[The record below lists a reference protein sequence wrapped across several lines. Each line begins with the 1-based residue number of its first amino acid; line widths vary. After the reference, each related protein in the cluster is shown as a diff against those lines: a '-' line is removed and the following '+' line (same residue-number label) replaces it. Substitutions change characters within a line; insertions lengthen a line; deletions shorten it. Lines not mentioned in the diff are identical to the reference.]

1 MTTPSTCPSCGAAV
15 AAELRADGLCAACL
29 LDRALMDEWESDADV
44 SSTDLA
50 SGSLFG
56 DLRIVR
62 LLGKGGMASVYEA
75 YDARLDRSVAVKVLP
90 PQFLHDETFA
100 RRFEQEARLVAR
112 LAHPRIVPVY
122 ASGIEQGIPWMTM
135 RLLGGGSV
143 EQLLHGKPLDRPL
156 ALELLADI
164 ASALDHA
171 HAAGVIHRDIKP
183 TNILLDDDGR
193 ASLSDFGLARMLIG
207 GRALTRIGSIAG
219 TPQYMSPEQALGVD
233 IDHRSDIYSLG
244 VVAHELF
251 TGHVPFD
258 DGAPLAVL
266 LKHVNAP
273 VPAPKDGLLTPALMA
288 AVGKALAKRPAD
300 RWSSATEFVG
310 SLRRAL
316 DADERPA
323 SADRRR
329 KIAGG
334 LVWIGSASAAL
345 LFFFVTDI
353 RHDGP
358 PATSAP
364 SVEEGHA
371 VGTAPEPAPIV
382 PAAAKAVPIVAG
394 GTTIE
399 RVQRASPSGDVFGQA
414 PAVSS
419 SLVERGAVIPESD
432 RIPAP
437 DPGAPLSSPSPSVEE
452 LPAAVREVST
462 VPESQDGDRVVEPV
476 RVRSETPPYPPLARA
491 ADIEGDVSLMAQVG
505 ADGTV
510 TAVEVLQ
517 APHRLLADAARKAVL
532 RYRYTPGLRN
542 GVPAPFS
549 VRVTIRFRLQ

>member
-1 MTTPSTCPSCGAAV
+1 
-15 AAELRADGLCAACL
+15 
-29 LDRALMDEWESDADV
+29 MDESESEADV
-44 SSTDLA
+44 SSTDLE

-112 LAHPRIVPVY
+112 LAHPHIVPVY

-143 EQLLHGKPLDRPL
+143 EQLLHGKPLARL
-156 ALELLADI
+156 VALKLLADI

-183 TNILLDDDGR
+183 TNILLDDEGS

-207 GRALTRIGSIAG
+207 GRALTRLGSIAG
-219 TPQYMSPEQALGVD
+219 TPQYMSPEQALGLD

-244 VVAHELF
+244 VVAYELF
-251 TGHVPFD
+251 TGHAPFD

-266 LKHVNAP
+266 LKHVNDP
-273 VPAPKDGLLTPALMA
+273 VPAPKDGWLTGGLLA
-288 AVGKALAKRPAD
+288 AVGKALAKRPVD
-300 RWSSATEFVG
+300 RWASATEFVG
-310 SLRRAL
+310 ALRMAL
-316 DADERPA
+316 AADEHPP
-323 SADRRR
+323 SPDRRR
-329 KIAGG
+329 KITGG
-334 LVWIGSASAAL
+334 LVWIGSATAA
-345 LFFFVTDI
+345 LFFFFVSDV
-353 RHDGP
+353 RKDDP

-364 SVEEGHA
+364 TAVQALAVPPESEPKPATITPGPAKEVTTGAGRMAIDRVALTPSLGAVSGPRPVVTTSPAERGALMPDADRVDPPAIRAPLDGQSSSVEE
-371 VGTAPEPAPIV
+371 V
-382 PAAAKAVPIVAG
+382 
-394 GTTIE
+394 
-399 RVQRASPSGDVFGQA
+399 PSGVRDA
-414 PAVSS
+414 P
-419 SLVERGAVIPESD
+419 
-432 RIPAP
+432 
-437 DPGAPLSSPSPSVEE
+437 
-452 LPAAVREVST
+452 T
-462 VPESQDGDRVVEPV
+462 VPESPANDRVVEPV

-491 ADIEGDVSLMAQVG
+491 ADIEGDVSMMAQVG
-505 ADGTV
+505 TDGTV

-517 APHRLLADAARKAVL
+517 APHALLADAARKAVL